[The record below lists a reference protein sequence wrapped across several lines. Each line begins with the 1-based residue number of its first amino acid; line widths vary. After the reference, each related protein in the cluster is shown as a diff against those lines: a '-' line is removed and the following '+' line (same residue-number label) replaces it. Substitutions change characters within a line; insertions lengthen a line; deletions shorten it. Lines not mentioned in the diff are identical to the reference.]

1 MFTIYHF
8 KMFWTQDTLMK
19 NFPYNLCSFCLLAQK
34 PFPVAF
40 FAKNVKRLILYF
52 PPNFWSSSMQ
62 NKNVKGHFNGSSVRL
77 VHPSSDYLFHPIQK
91 PSWQTDESQIK
102 SGNMQRYRI
111 TSDIGNTSCHI
122 HQYVAILILSNS
134 KSDNIFNHF
143 IQKDCPC
150 SW

>member
-1 MFTIYHF
+1 
-8 KMFWTQDTLMK
+8 MK

-77 VHPSSDYLFHPIQK
+77 VHPSSDYLFHRIQK
-91 PSWQTDESQIK
+91 SSWQTDESQIK
-102 SGNMQRYRI
+102 SGNMQWYRI
-111 TSDIGNTSCHI
+111 TSDIHPVISSNTLQFWYHWI
-122 HQYVAILILSNS
+122 QNLIISSTTLYKKTVLAPDKRARARQEA
-134 KSDNIFNHF
+134 KSGG
-143 IQKDCPC
+143 
-150 SW
+150 